1 MARQMFRWNWA
12 RASDT
17 ILASSES
24 EGTADAVG
32 YQGLPHSEDLL
43 NIDID
48 NRHLKVEKLLNE
60 AAA

>member
-1 MARQMFRWNWA
+1 
-12 RASDT
+12 
-17 ILASSES
+17 
-24 EGTADAVG
+24 VG